1 MVLVPIADVAA
12 TSVVDVVGTAVGCCA
27 GWSAGVVVEAGAVEE
42 GGGGGGGGGG
52 GDDVWAVVVCICD
65 VSSAAVDVVTAGGAA
80 VDVSVVLEVVRAV
93 RARERVHRLPFTVVI
108 DC

>member
-12 TSVVDVVGTAVGCCA
+12 TSVVDVVGTAVGCCT
-27 GWSAGVVVEAGAVEE
+27 GWSAGVVVESGAVEE
-42 GGGGGGGGGG
+42 GGGGGGGGG
-52 GDDVWAVVVCICD
+52 DDVWAVVVVCICD

>member
-1 MVLVPIADVAA
+1 M
-12 TSVVDVVGTAVGCCA
+12 
-27 GWSAGVVVEAGAVEE
+27 
-42 GGGGGGGGGG
+42 
-52 GDDVWAVVVCICD
+52 VVCICD

>member
-1 MVLVPIADVAA
+1 VVLVPIADVAA

-27 GWSAGVVVEAGAVEE
+27 GWSAGVVVETGAVEE
-42 GGGGGGGGGG
+42 GGGGGGGGG

>member
-1 MVLVPIADVAA
+1 MLIVPVADVAA
-12 TSVVDVVGTAVGCCA
+12 TSVVDVVGTVAGCCA

-42 GGGGGGGGGG
+42 GGGGGGGG

-65 VSSAAVDVVTAGGAA
+65 VSSAAVDVVTAGGVA